1 MPLIFSERILR
12 SDLKANPSILFVFG
26 DSERRLGMGGQ
37 AKECRGEPNA
47 LGVATKRGPSMN
59 EAAMWS
65 DSDFERCADIIDQ
78 DLAPAFEHMANG
90 GTVVFPQAGIG
101 TG

>member
-1 MPLIFSERILR
+1 
-12 SDLKANPSILFVFG
+12 
-26 DSERRLGMGGQ
+26 
-37 AKECRGEPNA
+37 
-47 LGVATKRGPSMN
+47 MN